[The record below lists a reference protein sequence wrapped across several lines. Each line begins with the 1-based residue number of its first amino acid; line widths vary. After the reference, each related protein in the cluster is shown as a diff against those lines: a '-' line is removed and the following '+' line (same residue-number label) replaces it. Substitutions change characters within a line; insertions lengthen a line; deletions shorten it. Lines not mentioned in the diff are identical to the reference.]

1 MTCDKA
7 FHLELFRLWTLTV
20 TAGVQAQK
28 AFRPNLLVTAGVT
41 AGVKRDDSFHQRPNL
56 LVTAGVKRDES
67 FRQRPNLLLTAG
79 VK

>member
-1 MTCDKA
+1 MTSDKA

-20 TAGVQAQK
+20 TAGVQGQK
-28 AFRPNLLVTAGVT
+28 AFRPTLLVT